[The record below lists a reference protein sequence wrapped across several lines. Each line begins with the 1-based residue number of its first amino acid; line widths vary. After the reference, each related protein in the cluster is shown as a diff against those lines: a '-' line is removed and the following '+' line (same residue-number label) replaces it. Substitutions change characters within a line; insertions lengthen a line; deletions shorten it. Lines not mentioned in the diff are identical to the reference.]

1 MGTKYLLENTQSGSS
16 VTRALVYRWHIWV
29 SDDLLA
35 PLKLTVKHTIITS
48 LTLNALQHYARK
60 TVRGLALRNSITA
73 TFAHKIISVHM
84 YMISGFSIIW
94 NSFDCMVQWEGLGMS
109 KTHQRNLLTWRLRR
123 RSAPQYLQVM
133 LFLCPQRLAKCSHV
147 INILHVERNIVD
159 VSSYVKSRVYL
170 FHVAFML
177 SCLNSLGTTLVL

>member
-1 MGTKYLLENTQSGSS
+1 MRIRRSSTIHIYLCVELGKSPMGTKYLLENTQSGSS

-60 TVRGLALRNSITA
+60 TVRGLVLRNSITA
-73 TFAHKIISVHM
+73 AFAHTIISVHM
-84 YMISGFSIIW
+84 YMISGFNIIW

-123 RSAPQYLQVM
+123 RSAPHTSRW
-133 LFLCPQRLAKCSHV
+133 C
-147 INILHVERNIVD
+147 
-159 VSSYVKSRVYL
+159 SSYVLCDWPSVVMWLIIY
-170 FHVAFML
+170 M
-177 SCLNSLGTTLVL
+177 